1 MKDILGLGKLSAN
14 SLEVINLVYPDVAQP
29 GLKKV
34 GQSLE
39 TVLELCNT
47 ILLPLKLVN
56 SNANVFFN
64 HHMEKYRKKMEDIP
78 EEELTVVHPSIG
90 LKILDELLTVTNE
103 DVSDLFVNLLTSAST
118 KSGAKYAHPSFVE
131 VIKNLGE
138 DEAKIIIDIFHKEKI
153 VKYVYLMKEDPQHG
167 DVPLKDKINDISKL
181 TSLIFEENSQFYMEN
196 LMKLGIIEDTSVYML
211 GEEDE
216 FNSLEVLLKDNKE
229 IYDNLIK
236 QAQDKGE
243 HKNLYI
249 SYRWGRYIL
258 NSYGESFVNS
268 VTSKITNDSKT
279 T

>member
-1 MKDILGLGKLSAN
+1 MKDIFGLGKLSAN

-103 DVSDLFVNLLTSAST
+103 DISDLFINLLTSAST
-118 KSGAKYAHPSFVE
+118 KSGARYAHPSFVE
-131 VIKNLGE
+131 VIKNLSE
-138 DEAKIIIDIFHKEKI
+138 DEAKIIIDVFYQGEI
-153 VKYVYLMKEDPQHG
+153 VKYVYLIKQDPQYG
-167 DVPLKDKINDISKL
+167 DVPLNDKINNISKL

-196 LMKLGIIEDTSVYML
+196 LMKLGIIEDTSVYL
-211 GEEDE
+211 LDDIDE
-216 FNSLEVLLKDNKE
+216 FISLEALLEDKKE
-229 IYDNLIK
+229 IYENLIK
-236 QAQDKGE
+236 EAQDKGE

-249 SYRWGRYIL
+249 DHGYGRYIL
-258 NSYGESFVNS
+258 NSYGESFINS
-268 VTSKITNDSKT
+268 VTSKSIR
-279 T
+279 